1 VTDPPSPGDVDRLGS
16 GGAPGG
22 ADNLGG
28 AGNLG
33 GASNL
38 GSGGTPGDADKQ
50 GRDKPGG
57 VDKPEHPDS
66 GSATLPLRGASHRE
80 AGFPR
85 AQAGDGSGGATAGEA
100 RAEAVGESRVDVRDG
115 AGVGA
120 IGGAR
125 GDGTGGAQADLAGG
139 APAGPGPEPLVERGR
154 GRRRLALVV
163 PVVAVVCGLVA
174 GGVAGERVV
183 TRRAATGAG
192 AGVGAGSAEGG
203 AGGGGVVEGP
213 AGVVGPV
220 EQLRGAGRV
229 LFTDPQGRA
238 HAQGADGGGHRV
250 LGQLGEL
257 TARRAPSGFDLEAAA
272 HLLSDPPDGRSAEL
286 GHDADQVYLLT
297 SDGAAALGKLGD
309 GSLRRLVPAGWRS
322 PGAPR
327 HAADGSVLGVC
338 GYKLGGDPS
347 PAVTAARS
355 WVLDGSGQR
364 LATLPGC
371 LYDVAPDGGSALVAD
386 PAEGRR
392 AGPMPGREF
401 LRRPPVGGSDQL
413 TRGLRLWRR
422 DGSFRPVLGFDDVV
436 RVFRTVQPGVDPRGL
451 VVVTAVLGPD
461 GRRALVRI
469 VDALADVDPRTG
481 REVEV
486 LAVVDLARGGA
497 EPAPEHLPGLFAFL
511 PTGGWALT
519 GGAGTAT
526 YLPPDRPPQLLR
538 SGIAGDG
545 VYAIEPSPDGAWLL
559 LAGATWRFIR
569 ADDPSVQVSYP
580 APGRLAS
587 WVPEPGR

>member
-1 VTDPPSPGDVDRLGS
+1 MS
-16 GGAPGG
+16 GPAP
-22 ADNLGG
+22 
-28 AGNLG
+28 
-33 GASNL
+33 
-38 GSGGTPGDADKQ
+38 
-50 GRDKPGG
+50 
-57 VDKPEHPDS
+57 
-66 GSATLPLRGASHRE
+66 ATLAGRGW
-80 AGFPR
+80 
-85 AQAGDGSGGATAGEA
+85 
-100 RAEAVGESRVDVRDG
+100 
-115 AGVGA
+115 
-120 IGGAR
+120 
-125 GDGTGGAQADLAGG
+125 
-139 APAGPGPEPLVERGR
+139 
-154 GRRRLALVV
+154 GRRRLAVLV

-174 GGVAGERVV
+174 GGLAGERVV
-183 TRRAATGAG
+183 GRRQAATVTGARG
-192 AGVGAGSAEGG
+192 GG
-203 AGGGGVVEGP
+203 AGNRAQAGP

-229 LFTDPQGRA
+229 LFTDPQGRV
-238 HAQGADGGGHRV
+238 HTQGADGSGHRV

-257 TARRAPSGFDLEAAA
+257 TTRRAPSGFDLEVAAQ
-272 HLLSDPPDGRSAEL
+272 LLSDPPDGRSAEL
-286 GHDADQVYLLT
+286 GPDADLVYLRT
-297 SDGAAALGKLGD
+297 ADGAAAVGKLQD

-322 PGAPR
+322 PGPPR

-338 GYKLGGDPS
+338 GYRLGGETL
-347 PAVTAARS
+347 PAVTDARS
-355 WVLDGSGQR
+355 WVLDRSGQR

-371 LYDVAPDGGSALVAD
+371 LYDVAADGSSALVTD

-392 AGPMPGREF
+392 AGPVPGRES
-401 LRRPPVGGSDQL
+401 LRRPPVGASGEL

-422 DGSFRPVLGFDDVV
+422 DGSFRPVLGFADVV

-461 GRRALVRI
+461 GSQALVRI
-469 VDALADVDPRTG
+469 VDTLTDADPRTG

-486 LAVVDLARGGA
+486 LAVVDLKRGGA
-497 EPAPEHLPGLFAFL
+497 EPAPEHLPGLFGFL
-511 PTGGWALT
+511 PSGGWALT

-526 YLPPDRPPQLLR
+526 YLPRDRPPQLLR

>member
-1 VTDPPSPGDVDRLGS
+1 VTDPPPPGGVDKLGS
-16 GGAPGG
+16 AGSPRGVDNPGSAGTPGG
-22 ADNLGG
+22 AGKRGG
-28 AGNLG
+28 
-33 GASNL
+33 
-38 GSGGTPGDADKQ
+38 
-50 GRDKPGG
+50 DKPGG
-57 VDKPEHPDS
+57 VDNPEHPDS

-80 AGFPR
+80 AGFPP
-85 AQAGDGSGGATAGEA
+85 AQAGDGSGTGAEGGPGGGAIG
-100 RAEAVGESRVDVRDG
+100 GSRG
-115 AGVGA
+115 GA

-125 GDGTGGAQADLAGG
+125 ADGMDGAPADGAGGAPADVAGG
-139 APAGPGPEPLVERGR
+139 APAGPELEPLVERGR

-192 AGVGAGSAEGG
+192 AGAGAGSAGGG
-203 AGGGGVVEGP
+203 AGGGGVVAGP

-297 SDGAAALGKLGD
+297 SDGAAAVGKLGD

-338 GYKLGGDPS
+338 GYKLGGDPF

-355 WVLDGSGQR
+355 WVLDDSGQR

-371 LYDVAPDGGSALVAD
+371 LYDVAADGGSALVAD

-392 AGPMPGREF
+392 AGPVPGREF

-461 GRRALVRI
+461 GRQALVRI

-486 LAVVDLARGGA
+486 LALVDLERGRA
-497 EPAPEHLPGLFAFL
+497 EPAPEHLPGFFAFL

>member
-1 VTDPPSPGDVDRLGS
+1 G
-16 GGAPGG
+16 
-22 ADNLGG
+22 
-28 AGNLG
+28 
-33 GASNL
+33 
-38 GSGGTPGDADKQ
+38 
-50 GRDKPGG
+50 
-57 VDKPEHPDS
+57 
-66 GSATLPLRGASHRE
+66 
-80 AGFPR
+80 
-85 AQAGDGSGGATAGEA
+85 
-100 RAEAVGESRVDVRDG
+100 
-115 AGVGA
+115 
-120 IGGAR
+120 
-125 GDGTGGAQADLAGG
+125 
-139 APAGPGPEPLVERGR
+139 
-154 GRRRLALVV
+154 
-163 PVVAVVCGLVA
+163 VVA
-174 GGVAGERVV
+174 
-183 TRRAATGAG
+183 
-192 AGVGAGSAEGG
+192 
-203 AGGGGVVEGP
+203 GP

-338 GYKLGGDPS
+338 GYRLGGDPF

-371 LYDVAPDGGSALVAD
+371 LYDVAADGGSALVAD

-392 AGPMPGREF
+392 AGPVPGREF

-461 GRRALVRI
+461 GRQALVRI

-486 LAVVDLARGGA
+486 LAVVDLERGRA
-497 EPAPEHLPGLFAFL
+497 EPAPEHLPGFFAFL

>member
-1 VTDPPSPGDVDRLGS
+1 VTDPPPAGGVDRIGS
-16 GGAPGG
+16 VDPPGGTDIPGG
-22 ADNLGG
+22 ADMLGDGNTRGG
-28 AGNLG
+28 ADNP
-33 GASNL
+33 
-38 GSGGTPGDADKQ
+38 GSGGSPGGVDTPGSGGSPGGGGKR
-50 GRDKPGG
+50 GEDKPGG
-57 VDKPEHPDS
+57 VDNPERSDS

-85 AQAGDGSGGATAGEA
+85 AQAGGGS
-100 RAEAVGESRVDVRDG
+100 
-115 AGVGA
+115 GVGA

-125 GDGTGGAQADLAGG
+125 ADGAADGAPTDVAGG
-139 APAGPGPEPLVERGR
+139 APVGPGLEPLVELGR

-163 PVVAVVCGLVA
+163 PVVAVVFGLVA

-192 AGVGAGSAEGG
+192 AASAGGG
-203 AGGGGVVEGP
+203 AGGGVAGP

-286 GHDADQVYLLT
+286 GHDADLVYLLT
-297 SDGAAALGKLGD
+297 SDGAAAVGKLGD
-309 GSLRRLVPAGWRS
+309 GSLRRLAPAGWRS

-338 GYKLGGDPS
+338 GYKLGGDPF

-371 LYDVAPDGGSALVAD
+371 LYDVAADGGSALVAD

-392 AGPMPGREF
+392 AGPVPGREF

-461 GRRALVRI
+461 GRQALVRI

-486 LAVVDLARGGA
+486 LAVVDLERGRA
-497 EPAPEHLPGLFAFL
+497 EPAPEHLPGFFAFL